1 MAFVLCTISS
11 DRYVNGTATMIHS
24 FLRTNPW
31 FSGDIVVFHSARM
44 SPLSDKGMKSIL
56 KINDKIKFKKVDDSC
71 YDNMYKHFKSRIPV
85 KREVR
90 ALRFETFVLGGYDKV
105 MYADSDMLFLG
116 SVEEMFN
123 QEAGITITR
132 DGWGGRVFTDPIKCV
147 KNGVSMSGGLFV
159 VSSEAI
165 GKCYKPSL
173 IKYGER
179 YNMSEYDCVMY
190 DQSVMNKFFKNTS
203 VVIMPNK
210 FNVNRKWI
218 SDTKKCPVSDIR
230 AVHFCDEKPWISI
243 PSGYTKAVGLWNK
256 EFKMID
262 TKFHDEKPALKE
274 ETKNVVVKAK
284 ESAIVKKKT
293 EVKKADVNV
302 KFDVVYNKF
311 DFTYALMTELTD
323 KTNEMIKSFLE
334 RNSNWFGG
342 DILIKGD
349 ANKDILKMYSK
360 IKFVNDLSGEY
371 DKTMYLSSDMLVT
384 SDLYGMF
391 SQNHGKIEIVAGN
404 NEIRPKKGGEK
415 SESWFRFDNKKVHGG
430 TSILFPESYFNSK
443 KLDLS
448 EFEKEYLSFI
458 ETLKKNNS

>member
-1 MAFVLCTISS
+1 MAFALCTISS

-31 FSGDIVVFHSARM
+31 FSGDIVVFHSTKL

-71 YDNMYKHFKSRIPV
+71 YDQMYKHFKARIPV

-116 SVEEMFN
+116 SVEDMFN
-123 QEAGITITR
+123 QDYGITITR

-243 PSGYTKAVGLWNK
+243 PTGYTKAVGLWNT

-274 ETKNVVVKAK
+274 ETKNSVVKAK
-284 ESAIVKKKT
+284 EAVIVKKKPVAKPA
-293 EVKKADVNV
+293 EVSVN
-302 KFDVVYNKF
+302 FDVVYNKF
-311 DFTYALMTELTD
+311 DFTYALMTDLTS
-323 KTNEMIKSFLE
+323 KTQNMIKSFLE

-342 DILIKGD
+342 DILIKGTE
-349 ANKDILKMYSK
+349 NKDILKMYSK
-360 IKFVNDLSGEY
+360 IKFVNELSGEY
-371 DKTMYLSSDMLVT
+371 DKIMYLSSDMLVS

-391 SQNHGKIEIVAGN
+391 SQNHGKIEIVSGN
-404 NEIRPKKGGEK
+404 NSIRAKKAGEIA
-415 SESWFRFDNKKVHGG
+415 ESWFKFDNKK
-430 TSILFPESYFNSK
+430 SSCENPILFPESYFSSK
-443 KLDLS
+443 KFEVSD
-448 EFEKEYLSFI
+448 FEKEYLAFI
-458 ETLKKNNS
+458 NSLS

>member
-1 MAFVLCTISS
+1 MAFALCTISS

-31 FSGDIVVFHSARM
+31 FSGDIVVFYSSKL

-71 YDNMYKHFKSRIPV
+71 YDNMYKHFKSRIPI

-90 ALRFETFVLGGYDKV
+90 ALRFETFVLGGYEKV

-123 QEAGITITR
+123 QDYGITITR

-243 PSGYTKAVGLWNK
+243 PTGYTKAVGLWNT

-274 ETKNVVVKAK
+274 ETKNSVVKAK
-284 ESAIVKKKT
+284 EAVIVKKKT
-293 EVKKADVNV
+293 ETKKVDVNV

-311 DFTYALMTELTD
+311 DFTYALMTDLTD
-323 KTNEMIKSFLE
+323 NTQEMIESFLE
-334 RNSNWFGG
+334 KNGKWFDG
-342 DILIKGD
+342 DILIKGIE
-349 ANKDILKMYSK
+349 NKDILKLYSK
-360 IKFVNDLSGEY
+360 IKFVDVLSGEY

-391 SQNHGKIEIVAGN
+391 SQNHGKIEVIYGN
-404 NEIRPKKGGEK
+404 NKIRKKNDDEK
-415 SESWFRFDNKKVHGG
+415 SEDWFHFENNHVKCGNI
-430 TSILFPESYFNSK
+430 ILFPDSYFSPK
-443 KLDLS
+443 RFIVSD
-448 EFEKEYLSFI
+448 FEKEYLAFI
-458 ETLKKNNS
+458 EMLEKK